1 MSALFSRVLCMYASR
16 PPLLCRCPL
25 TLALTLCLSAPALA
39 QQPADTTAV
48 ELDAVNVRGE
58 RNDTATALGGF
69 GSTRLLDAPAS
80 IAAIDRQQLLDR
92 QARVLSDVL
101 RAEASAGDAYAPIGY
116 YENFVLRGYSLNAAN
131 SYRINGLSAVG
142 EQSIALE
149 NKQQVQI
156 LKGLSGLQSGVNEPA
171 GLIDYRTK
179 RPEPVRSVTVGTDE
193 QGSRYLAADLG
204 GWFGAERALGLRVN
218 AAREDI
224 DSYVEHADG
233 YRNFLSL
240 AGDWKIDPQSL
251 LQLDVEYQHRQQRS
265 VPGYQ
270 LLGGT
275 EVPRGIDV
283 RRLLGY
289 QPWARPVEMD
299 TLNAQLRYA
308 YQFNDD
314 WRATA
319 EAAHSRSAINDFS
332 AFAWGCY
339 GAAGC
344 ADIVTPNV
352 FSAQG
357 EYDIYDYR
365 SPDDTRVHDQLRAT
379 LEGKLT
385 TGVLEHR
392 LSIGGDWLR
401 RTIDRFGSVNE
412 FVGSGRI
419 DRDPDV
425 FAQTEVPL
433 DPKQRRLDSRQRA
446 LVLADRVGLGT
457 RWELSLGAR
466 TVRLDE
472 RSFDRDGV
480 LERRTRKDTVLPQAA
495 LLFKPQQNVS
505 LYASYAKSLAAGGT
519 APWFADNADEIL
531 PPTNAYQLETGA
543 KIALAGVRLGAA
555 LFDIRQ
561 AYQFTQPQADGG
573 LLFVQQGRLH
583 NRGLELSAD
592 GAATEQLR
600 LFASIAAIRARAEDT
615 AIADYEGHQAIN
627 VPKLRASVQA
637 DYRVPGVEGLA
648 LLAGV
653 QYSGR
658 KFADRLGNASVPAY
672 AVANLGARY
681 AAPIGG
687 LATTWRV
694 NVDNVFDKRYWRDS
708 GEYQGDAYL
717 FPGAPR
723 TARLTVQ
730 VDF

>member
-1 MSALFSRVLCMYASR
+1 MSRLSLVALPRR
-16 PPLLCRCPL
+16 PL
-25 TLALTLCLSAPALA
+25 TLALALGLATPVLA
-39 QQPADTTAV
+39 QQQQPGASAVQLDT
-48 ELDAVNVRGE
+48 VNVLGE
-58 RNDTATALGGF
+58 RSESSTALTGF
-69 GSTRLLDAPAS
+69 GATRLLDAPAS
-80 IAAIDRQQLLDR
+80 IAVIERQQLLDR
-92 QARVLSDVL
+92 QARVLSEVL
-101 RAEASAGDAYAPIGY
+101 RADASAGDAYAPIGY
-116 YENFVLRGYSLNAAN
+116 YENFVVRGYSLNAAN

-149 NKQQVQI
+149 NKQQVQL
-156 LKGLSGLQSGVNEPA
+156 LKGLAGLQSGVNEPA

-179 RPEPVRSVTVGTDE
+179 RPEHVRSVTLGTDE
-193 QGSRYLAADLG
+193 QGSRYVAADLG
-204 GWFGAERALGLRVN
+204 DWFGAERTLGLRVN

-224 DSYVEHADG
+224 NSYVDHADG

-240 AGDWKIDPQSL
+240 AGDWKLTPQAL

-275 EVPRGIDV
+275 QVPRDIDV
-283 RRLLGY
+283 HRLLGY

-299 TLNAQLRYA
+299 SLNAQLRYA
-308 YQFNDD
+308 YQFNDE

-319 EAAHSRSAINDFS
+319 EAARSRSAINDFS

-339 GAAGC
+339 GAASC
-344 ADIVTPNV
+344 ADIATPNF

-357 EYDIYDYR
+357 EYDVYDYR

-379 LEGKLT
+379 LEGHLV
-385 TGVLEHR
+385 TGALEHH

-412 FVGSGRI
+412 FVGSGSI

-425 FAQTEVPL
+425 FAQTDVAL

-446 LVLADRVGLGT
+446 LVLADRIGLGAQ
-457 RWELSLGAR
+457 WELSLGAR
-466 TVRLDE
+466 AVRLDE
-472 RSFDRDGV
+472 RAFDRDGL
-480 LERRTRKDTVLPQAA
+480 LERRTLKDAVLPQAA
-495 LLFKPQQNVS
+495 LLFKPQQHVS
-505 LYASYAKSLAAGGT
+505 LHASYAKSLATGGT

-543 KIALAGVRLGAA
+543 KVELEGLRLGAA

-600 LFASIAAIRARAEDT
+600 LFASVAAIRARAEDT
-615 AIADYEGHQAIN
+615 DIADYEGHQAIN

-637 DYRVPGVEGLA
+637 DYSVPGVDGLA
-648 LLAGV
+648 VLAGI

-672 AVANLGARY
+672 TVANLGVRY
-681 AAPIGG
+681 TTALGG
-687 LATTWRV
+687 LATTWRL

>member
-1 MSALFSRVLCMYASR
+1 MPALR
-16 PPLLCRCPL
+16 PTLLSRCPL
-25 TLALTLCLSAPALA
+25 TLALALWLATPALA
-39 QQPADTTAV
+39 QQRPDADDAV
-48 ELDAVNVRGE
+48 ELDAVNVRGQ
-58 RNDTATALGGF
+58 RSDTATALGGF
-69 GSTRLLDAPAS
+69 GATGLLDAPAS
-80 IAAIDRQQLLDR
+80 IAVIERAQLLDR
-92 QARVLSDVL
+92 QARVLSEVL
-101 RAEASAGDAYAPIGY
+101 RADASAGDAYAPIGY
-116 YENFVLRGYSLNAAN
+116 YENFVVRGYSLNAAN

-149 NKQQVQI
+149 NKQQVQL
-156 LKGLSGLQSGVNEPA
+156 LKGLAGLQSGVNEPA

-179 RPEPVRSVTVGTDE
+179 RPEHVRSVTLGTDE
-193 QGSRYLAADLG
+193 QGSRYIAADLG
-204 GWFGAERALGLRVN
+204 DWFDAGRTLGLRVN
-218 AAREDI
+218 AAREEI
-224 DSYVEHADG
+224 DSYVDHADG

-240 AGDWKIDPQSL
+240 AGDWKIAAHSL

-275 EVPRGIDV
+275 QVPRDIDV

-319 EAAHSRSAINDFS
+319 EASRSRSTINDFS

-339 GAAGC
+339 GAASC
-344 ADIVTPNV
+344 ADIATPNF

-379 LEGKLT
+379 LEGRVV
-385 TGVLEHR
+385 TGALEHR

-412 FVGSGRI
+412 FVGSGHI

-425 FAQTEVPL
+425 FAQTDVAL
-433 DPKQRRLDSRQRA
+433 DPRQRRLDSRQRA
-446 LVLADRVGLGT
+446 LVLADRIGLGAA
-457 RWELSLGAR
+457 WELSLGAR
-466 TVRLDE
+466 AVRLDE
-472 RSFDRDGV
+472 RAFDRDGL
-480 LERRTRKDTVLPQAA
+480 LERRTRKDAVLPQAA
-495 LLFKPQQNVS
+495 LLFKPQQHVS

-543 KIALAGVRLGAA
+543 KLDLDGLRLGAA

-561 AYQFTQPQADGG
+561 AYQFTQPQTDGG
-573 LLFVQQGRLH
+573 LLFVQQGRLR

-600 LFASIAAIRARAEDT
+600 LFASVAAIRARAEDT
-615 AIADYEGHQAIN
+615 GIPDYEGHQAIN
-627 VPKLRASVQA
+627 VPKLRASLQA
-637 DYRVPGVEGLA
+637 DYSVPGIDGLA
-648 LLAGV
+648 VLAGV

-672 AVANLGARY
+672 TVANLGARY
-681 AAPIGG
+681 ATTVGG
-687 LATTWRV
+687 LATTWRL
-694 NVDNVFDKRYWRDS
+694 NVDNLFDKRYWRDS

-723 TARLTVQ
+723 TARMTVQ

>member
-1 MSALFSRVLCMYASR
+1 MSRLSLVALPRR
-16 PPLLCRCPL
+16 PL
-25 TLALTLCLSAPALA
+25 TLALALGLATPALA
-39 QQPADTTAV
+39 QQQQPGASAVQLDT
-48 ELDAVNVRGE
+48 VNVLGE
-58 RNDTATALGGF
+58 RSDSSTALGGF
-69 GSTRLLDAPAS
+69 GATRLLDAPAS
-80 IAAIDRQQLLDR
+80 IAVIERQQLLDR
-92 QARVLSDVL
+92 QARVLSEVL
-101 RAEASAGDAYAPIGY
+101 RADASTGDAYAPIGY
-116 YENFVLRGYSLNAAN
+116 YENFVVRGYSLNAAN

-156 LKGLSGLQSGVNEPA
+156 LKGLAGLQSGVNEPA

-179 RPEPVRSVTVGTDE
+179 RPEHVRSVTLGTDE
-193 QGSRYLAADLG
+193 QGSRYVAADLG
-204 GWFGAERALGLRVN
+204 DWFGAERTLGLRVN

-224 DSYVEHADG
+224 DSYVDHADG

-240 AGDWKIDPQSL
+240 AGDWKISAQSL

-275 EVPRGIDV
+275 QVPRDIDV
-283 RRLLGY
+283 HRLLGY

-299 TLNAQLRYA
+299 SLNAQLRYA

-314 WRATA
+314 WRGTA
-319 EAAHSRSAINDFS
+319 EASRSRSAINDFS

-339 GAAGC
+339 GAASC
-344 ADIVTPNV
+344 ADIATPNF

-357 EYDIYDYR
+357 EYDVYDYR

-379 LEGKLT
+379 LEGHAV
-385 TGVLEHR
+385 TGVLEHH

-412 FVGSGRI
+412 FVGSGSI
-419 DRDPDV
+419 DRDPEV
-425 FAQTEVPL
+425 FAQTDVAL

-446 LVLADRVGLGT
+446 LVLADRIGLGT
-457 RWELSLGAR
+457 QWELALGAR
-466 TVRLDE
+466 AVRLDE
-472 RSFDRDGV
+472 RAFDRDGL
-480 LERRTRKDTVLPQAA
+480 LERRTRKDAVLPQAA
-495 LLFKPQQNVS
+495 LLFKPQQNMS
-505 LYASYAKSLAAGGT
+505 LYASYAKSLAAGST

-543 KIALAGVRLGAA
+543 KVELDGLRLGAA

-573 LLFVQQGRLH
+573 LRFVQQGRLH

-600 LFASIAAIRARAEDT
+600 VFASVAAIRARAEDT
-615 AIADYEGHQAIN
+615 DIAAYEGHQAIN

-637 DYRVPGVEGLA
+637 DYSVPGVDGLA
-648 LLAGV
+648 VLAGV

-672 AVANLGARY
+672 TVANLGARY
-681 AAPIGG
+681 ATALGG
-687 LATTWRV
+687 VATTWRL

>member
-1 MSALFSRVLCMYASR
+1 MSFASTRLLSRR
-16 PPLLCRCPL
+16 P
-25 TLALTLCLSAPALA
+25 LALALAVCLSTPVLA
-39 QQPADTTAV
+39 QQQQPDSAAV
-48 ELDAVNVRGE
+48 ELDAVNVLGQRSE
-58 RNDTATALGGF
+58 AATALTGF
-69 GSTRLLDAPAS
+69 GATRLLDAPAS
-80 IAAIDRQQLLDR
+80 IAVIDRPQLLDR
-92 QARVLSDVL
+92 QARVLSEVL
-101 RAEASAGDAYAPIGY
+101 RADASAGDAYAPIGY
-116 YENFVLRGYSLNAAN
+116 YENFVVRGYSLNAAN

-156 LKGLSGLQSGVNEPA
+156 LKGLAGLQSGVNEPA

-179 RPEPVRSVTVGTDE
+179 RPERVRSVTLGTDE
-193 QGSRYLAADLG
+193 QGSRYVAADLG
-204 GWFGAERALGLRVN
+204 DWFGAERSLGLRVN

-224 DSYVEHADG
+224 DSYVDHADG

-240 AGDWKIDPQSL
+240 AGDWKITPQSL

-275 EVPRGIDV
+275 QVPRDIDV

-289 QPWARPVEMD
+289 QPWSRPVEMD
-299 TLNAQLRYA
+299 SLNAQLRYA

-314 WRATA
+314 WRATVDA
-319 EAAHSRSAINDFS
+319 SHSRSTINDFS

-339 GAAGC
+339 GAASC
-344 ADIVTPNV
+344 ADIATPNF

-357 EYDIYDYR
+357 KYDVYDYR

-379 LEGKLT
+379 LEGRVV
-385 TGVLEHR
+385 TGALEHR

-412 FVGSGRI
+412 FVGSGSI
-419 DRDPDV
+419 DRDPEV
-425 FAQTEVPL
+425 FAQTDVAL
-433 DPKQRRLDSRQRA
+433 DPRQRRLDSRQRA
-446 LVLADRVGLGT
+446 LVLADRIGLGEQ
-457 RWELSLGAR
+457 WELSLGAR
-466 TVRLDE
+466 AVRLDE
-472 RSFDRDGV
+472 RAFDRDGL
-480 LERRTRKDTVLPQAA
+480 LERRTRKDAVLPQAA

-531 PPTNAYQLETGA
+531 PPTSAYQLETGA
-543 KIALAGVRLGAA
+543 KIDLQGLRMGAA

-615 AIADYEGHQAIN
+615 DIAAYEGHQAIN

-637 DYRVPGVEGLA
+637 DYSVPGVDGLA

-658 KFADRLGNASVPAY
+658 KFADRLGSASVPAY
-672 AVANLGARY
+672 TVANLGARY
-681 AAPIGG
+681 ATTLGT

>member
-1 MSALFSRVLCMYASR
+1 MSVAF
-16 PPLLCRCPL
+16 PLLSRCPL
-25 TLALTLCLSAPALA
+25 ALALAFCCAPALA
-39 QQPADTTAV
+39 QQQPGADAV

-58 RNDTATALGGF
+58 RVETSTALSGF
-69 GSTRLLDAPAS
+69 GATRLLDAPAS
-80 IAAIDRQQLLDR
+80 IAVIDRAQLLDR
-92 QARVLSDVL
+92 QARVLSEVL
-101 RAEASAGDAYAPIGY
+101 RADASAGDAYAPIGY
-116 YENFVLRGYSLNAAN
+116 YENFVVRGYSLNAAN
-131 SYRINGLSAVG
+131 SYRINGMSAVG

-149 NKQQVQI
+149 NKQQVQL
-156 LKGLSGLQSGVNEPA
+156 LKGLAGLQSGVNEPA

-179 RPEPVRSVTVGTDE
+179 RPEHVRSVTLGTDE
-193 QGSRYLAADLG
+193 QGSRYVAADLG
-204 GWFGAERALGLRVN
+204 DWFGAERTLGLRVN

-224 DSYVEHADG
+224 DSYVDHADG

-240 AGDWKIDPQSL
+240 AGDWKITPQAL

-275 EVPRGIDV
+275 QVPRDIDV
-283 RRLLGY
+283 HRLLGY

-299 TLNAQLRYA
+299 SLNAQLRYA

-314 WRATA
+314 WRATT
-319 EAAHSRSAINDFS
+319 EASRSRSKINDFS

-339 GAAGC
+339 GAASC
-344 ADIVTPNV
+344 ADIATPNV

-379 LEGKLT
+379 LEGHVA
-385 TGVLEHR
+385 TGALEHH
-392 LSIGGDWLR
+392 LSIGGEWLR

-412 FVGSGRI
+412 FVGSGSI

-425 FAQTEVPL
+425 FAQTDVALE
-433 DPKQRRLDSRQRA
+433 PKQRRLDSRQRA
-446 LVLADRVGLGT
+446 LVMADRIGLGAQ
-457 RWELSLGAR
+457 WELSLGAR
-466 TVRLDE
+466 YVQLDE
-472 RSFDRDGV
+472 RSFDRDGQ

-495 LLFKPQQNVS
+495 LLFKPQQNMS

-543 KIALAGVRLGAA
+543 KIDLQGLRLGAA

-573 LLFVQQGRLH
+573 LLYVQQGRLH

-592 GAATEQLR
+592 GAATRQLR
-600 LFASIAAIRARAEDT
+600 LFASVAAIRARAEDT
-615 AIADYEGHQAIN
+615 DIAEYEGHQAIN

-637 DYRVPGVEGLA
+637 DYSVPGIDGLA
-648 LLAGV
+648 LLGGV

-672 AVANLGARY
+672 TVANLGARY
-681 AAPIGG
+681 ATALGG
-687 LATTWRV
+687 LATTWRL
-694 NVDNVFDKRYWRDS
+694 NVDNAFDKRYWRDS

>member
-1 MSALFSRVLCMYASR
+1 MPVS
-16 PPLLCRCPL
+16 PTTLLSRCPL
-25 TLALTLCLSAPALA
+25 ALALALCIATPALA
-39 QQPADTTAV
+39 QQQPDDAAV

-58 RNDTATALGGF
+58 RADANTALTGF
-69 GSTRLLDAPAS
+69 GATRLLDAPAS
-80 IAAIDRQQLLDR
+80 IAVFDRQQLLDR
-92 QARVLSDVL
+92 QARVLSEVL
-101 RAEASAGDAYAPIGY
+101 RADASAGDAYAPIGY
-116 YENFVLRGYSLNAAN
+116 YENFVVRGYSLNAAN

-149 NKQQVQI
+149 NKQQVQL
-156 LKGLSGLQSGVNEPA
+156 LKGLAGLQSGVNEPA

-179 RPEPVRSVTVGTDE
+179 RPEHVRSVTLGTDE
-193 QGSRYLAADLG
+193 QGSRYVAADLG
-204 GWFGAERALGLRVN
+204 DWFGAERSLGLRVN

-224 DSYVEHADG
+224 NSYVDHADG

-240 AGDWKIDPQSL
+240 AGDWKISPQSL

-275 EVPRGIDV
+275 QVPRAIDV
-283 RRLLGY
+283 HRLLGY
-289 QPWARPVEMD
+289 QPWSRPVEMD
-299 TLNAQLRYA
+299 SLNAQLRYA
-308 YQFNDD
+308 YQFNDN
-314 WRATA
+314 WRTTA
-319 EAAHSRSAINDFS
+319 EASRSRSVINDFS

-339 GAAGC
+339 GAASC
-344 ADIVTPNV
+344 ADIVTPNF

-357 EYDIYDYR
+357 EYDVYDYR
-365 SPDDTRVHDQLRAT
+365 SPDDTRVHDQVRAT
-379 LEGKLT
+379 LEGHVV
-385 TGVLEHR
+385 TGVLEHH

-412 FVGSGRI
+412 FVGSGSI
-419 DRDPDV
+419 DRDPEV
-425 FAQTEVPL
+425 FAQTDVAL

-446 LVLADRVGLGT
+446 LVLADRIGLGT
-457 RWELSLGAR
+457 QWELALGAR

-472 RSFDRDGV
+472 RAFDRDGL
-480 LERRTRKDTVLPQAA
+480 LERRTRKDAVLPQAA
-495 LLFKPQQNVS
+495 LLFKPQQNMS

-543 KIALAGVRLGAA
+543 KLELDGLRLGAA

-600 LFASIAAIRARAEDT
+600 VFASVAAIRARAEDT
-615 AIADYEGHQAIN
+615 DIAAYEGHQAIN

-637 DYRVPGVEGLA
+637 DYSVPGVDGLA
-648 LLAGV
+648 VLAGV

-672 AVANLGARY
+672 TVANLGARY
-681 AAPIGG
+681 ATALGG
-687 LATTWRV
+687 VATTWRL